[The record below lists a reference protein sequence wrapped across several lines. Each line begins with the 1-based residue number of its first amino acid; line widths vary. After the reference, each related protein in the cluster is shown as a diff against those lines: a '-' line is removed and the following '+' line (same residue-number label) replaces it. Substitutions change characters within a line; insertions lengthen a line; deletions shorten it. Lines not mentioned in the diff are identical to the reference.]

1 MWSSGISLLR
11 MELQL
16 CSQMGFGNEASS
28 HSKVPHWGKEEE
40 GMHLAWEALK

>member
-1 MWSSGISLLR
+1 MVFWHQPVTNGTSALFTD
-11 MELQL
+11 
-16 CSQMGFGNEASS
+16 GFGNEASS